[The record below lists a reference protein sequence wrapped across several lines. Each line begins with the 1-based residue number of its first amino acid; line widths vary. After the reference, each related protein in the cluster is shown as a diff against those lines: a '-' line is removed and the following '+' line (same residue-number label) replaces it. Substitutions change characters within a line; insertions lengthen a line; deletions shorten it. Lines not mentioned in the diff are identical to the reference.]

1 MGPEGKII
9 CALVLGLEMR
19 GAEPAASLTV
29 LLYNYTEVPRRTLTD
44 AEAFAGRSYRA
55 AGIEIS
61 WVECASSEEDADR
74 FRACE
79 HATQGR
85 SPFLKVIPETMAAKL
100 HLSTKSEDALGV
112 ALASSAYV
120 LYSRVQETARLW
132 GMPEYV
138 ILGRT
143 LAHELGHVLL
153 GENSHTRS
161 GLMSPRFCRQD
172 LVLDTGQFLFDRKQA
187 VRLRELLL
195 NGPPN

>member
-9 CALVLGLEMR
+9 CALVLGLEMY
-19 GAEPAASLTV
+19 GAEPVPSLTV
-29 LLYNYTEVPRRTLTD
+29 LLYNYADVPRKTLTE

-61 WVECASSEEDADR
+61 WVECATSEEDADR

-79 HATQGR
+79 QAGPGR
-85 SPFLKVIPETMAAKL
+85 TPFLKMIPETMAGKL

-112 ALASSAYV
+112 ALESSAYI
-120 LYSRVQETARLW
+120 LYSRVHETARLW
-132 GMPEYV
+132 GVPEYV

-161 GLMSPRFCRQD
+161 GLMSPRFGRED

-187 VRLRELLL
+187 ARLRELLV
-195 NGPPN
+195 NRPSN